1 MDNEDILLEELL
13 SIEQQLKISCC
24 DDVQLK
30 SEELPNED
38 KENYNEKELKVIEYL
53 NAIDDEDFPSFY
65 PEENDVERAEEV
77 KFIFGVATA
86 FARRALMNRRG
97 KKRKKRR
104 YKGVEGVEEK
114 ALPCWEGYVQVGM
127 KKGKNGKMVPNCV
140 PIEKKT
146 ETDETEISEKSEK
159 QKIRDPKGGLTA
171 AGRAYFKRTEGANL
185 KPGVKGAANTPEKM
199 RRKGSFLTRFFTN
212 PSGPL
217 VDEKGRAT
225 RLALSAAAWGE
236 RVPKNVEDAARL
248 AEKGRNLLERYKN
261 MKEKS
266 SEFELE
272 IKNLGQSIGQMV
284 GTSPSTDEAIDRD
297 GDGFI
302 NDGTDQEQR
311 APYKKQ
317 SNTGYEK
324 ARRKFVRSEL
334 ARQGIKRNAKVQ
346 NRSKIER
353 DARARARAKYDQM
366 TRAAGEEKQNEI
378 DKARKKTPATTNP
391 KPADRYPNPS
401 SDRSRKPADR
411 YPNPPDADRGRKP
424 ADRYPNPEKKY
435 PPGQKPRRPLKP
447 AGTGRNF
454 SERRPTTLEER
465 DKNRGSGQKP
475 STLEQ
480 RDKNKGPSG
489 PIVPRS
495 V

>member
-1 MDNEDILLEELL
+1 MNNEDILLEELL
-13 SIEQQLKISCC
+13 LIEQQLKISCC

-30 SEELPNED
+30 SEELPN
-38 KENYNEKELKVIEYL
+38 V
-53 NAIDDEDFPSFY
+53 
-65 PEENDVERAEEV
+65 DVNGEI
-77 KFIFGVATA
+77 KNI
-86 FARRALMNRRG
+86 
-97 KKRKKRR
+97 
-104 YKGVEGVEEK
+104 EEK
-114 ALPCWEGYVQVGM
+114 TLPCWEGYVQVGM
-127 KKGKNGKMVPNCV
+127 KKNKNGKMVPNCV
-140 PIEKKT
+140 PIKKKT
-146 ETDETEISEKSEK
+146 ETEEVEISEKSEK

-236 RVPKNVEDAARL
+236 RVPKNAEDAARL

-261 MKEKS
+261 TKEKS
-266 SEFELE
+266 DELDME
-272 IKNLGQSIGQMV
+272 IKNLGQSIGQMAGV
-284 GTSPSTDEAIDRD
+284 SPTSNQAVDHD
-297 GDGFI
+297 GDGMIF
-302 NDGTDQEQR
+302 DGTPQEQR
-311 APYKKQ
+311 APYKRQ
-317 SNTGYEK
+317 SNDSYEK
-324 ARRKFVRSEL
+324 ARRKFVRAEL

-346 NRSKIER
+346 DRSKEER

-378 DKARKKTPATTNP
+378 DRAKKKTPATTNP

-424 ADRYPNPEKKY
+424 ADRYPNPPNADRGRTPADRYPNPPNADRGRTPADRYPNPSSDQSRKPADRYPNPSQRDMKPADRLPNPPKKY
-435 PPGQKPRRPLKP
+435 PPGQKP
-447 AGTGRNF
+447 
-454 SERRPTTLEER
+454 STLEER
-465 DKNRGSGQKP
+465 DKRRGSGGKP
-475 STLEQ
+475 RTLEE
-480 RDKNKGPSG
+480 RDRDRGQSG
-489 PIVPRS
+489 PITPRRS

>member
-1 MDNEDILLEELL
+1 MNNEDILLEELL
-13 SIEQQLKISCC
+13 LIEQQLKISCC

-30 SEELPNED
+30 SEELPN
-38 KENYNEKELKVIEYL
+38 V
-53 NAIDDEDFPSFY
+53 
-65 PEENDVERAEEV
+65 DVNGEI
-77 KFIFGVATA
+77 KNI
-86 FARRALMNRRG
+86 
-97 KKRKKRR
+97 
-104 YKGVEGVEEK
+104 EEK
-114 ALPCWEGYVQVGM
+114 TLPCWEGYVQVGM
-127 KKGKNGKMVPNCV
+127 KKNKNGEMVPNCV
-140 PIEKKT
+140 PIKKKT
-146 ETDETEISEKSEK
+146 ETEEVEISEKSEK

-236 RVPKNVEDAARL
+236 RVPKNAEDAARL

-261 MKEKS
+261 TKEKS
-266 SEFELE
+266 DELDME
-272 IKNLGQSIGQMV
+272 IKNLGQSIGQMAGV
-284 GTSPSTDEAIDRD
+284 SPTSNQAVDHD
-297 GDGFI
+297 GDGMIF
-302 NDGTDQEQR
+302 DGTPQEQR
-311 APYKKQ
+311 APYKRQ
-317 SNTGYEK
+317 SNDSYEK
-324 ARRKFVRSEL
+324 ARRKFVRAEL

-346 NRSKIER
+346 DRSKAER

-378 DKARKKTPATTNP
+378 DRDKKKTPATSNP

-424 ADRYPNPEKKY
+424 ADRYPNPSSDRSRKPADRYPNPEKKY
-435 PPGQKPRRPLKP
+435 PPGQKPSSPKKKP
-447 AGTGRNF
+447 IVGSVKG
-454 SERRPTTLEER
+454 PQVPGLELFTR
-465 DKNRGSGQKP
+465 SVGANNA
-475 STLEQ
+475 
-480 RDKNKGPSG
+480 KNKD
-489 PIVPRS
+489 
-495 V
+495 